1 MIVASKFRSGILLAT
16 AVGALMSCATPAF
29 ARTGDILNARQSL
42 APQQDSRKATNQA
55 GTKIITDGTGRS
67 VAVPLQV
74 QRVVSLAPNLT
85 ETVYALGLEDKLV
98 GDTIYCDTPAAATR
112 KPHIGAPLTPSLE
125 AIVALH
131 PDLVLATAINR
142 WETVEAITKLG
153 IPVYTVEP
161 RTVRDMLESISELGD
176 VLGAHEQ
183 GVALTAKLQGTLDN
197 LQTGLRDKPL
207 VHVLFVV
214 WEDPLITIGQNT
226 FIADALRWAGAE
238 SVIISKQDW
247 PQISME
253 EVLRL
258 EPDYIVLTSN
268 HAGTDDSDQVRDLRS
283 RGVWNQIEAVKL
295 GRIVV
300 VGEEVT
306 RPAPGLV
313 EVVVQLAHGLHPE
326 VFGVDQKHS
335 RLENLMWE
343 SDAGRLV
350 ACVH

>member
-1 MIVASKFRSGILLAT
+1 MR
-16 AVGALMSCATPAF
+16 
-29 ARTGDILNARQSL
+29 
-42 APQQDSRKATNQA
+42 
-55 GTKIITDGTGRS
+55 
-67 VAVPLQV
+67 
-74 QRVVSLAPNLT
+74 
-85 ETVYALGLEDKLV
+85 
-98 GDTIYCDTPAAATR
+98 
-112 KPHIGAPLTPSLE
+112 PLTPKRILAICAMLAAILFVVVVISLRVG
-125 AIVALH
+125 AYPISMRDIVVTLYNGAVGNGDSSDFSQVIFGLRLPRIALGILVGAALSTSGAGFQALLRNPLADPFVLGVSSGAALGASEQGAKLVAESQERLDALH
-131 PDLVLATAINR
+131 T
-142 WETVEAITKLG
+142 T
-153 IPVYTVEP
+153 
-161 RTVRDMLESISELGD
+161 
-176 VLGAHEQ
+176 
-183 GVALTAKLQGTLDN
+183 LQD
-197 LQTGLRDKPL
+197 RPMA
-207 VHVLFVV
+207 HVLFVV

-313 EVVVQLAHGLHPE
+313 EVVVELAHGLHPE